1 MEVNVKKTVYFYV
14 LLICYQF
21 EIFAVQF
28 YSQFYQDQY
37 VYENFFQD
45 KTEGVFIDIGAHD
58 GIAFSNTKFFEEQG
72 WTGICIEPIPEVFD
86 RLKTNRSAICIQGCI
101 ADSRGTGLFLKCEG
115 YTEML
120 SGLYK
125 NYHPEHLERIKNE
138 QKIYGGTTELIEVQL
153 YKLNDLL
160 KEHHMFHVDY
170 LTIDTEGNELDI
182 LKSID
187 FDRFDIDV
195 IDVEN
200 NYNDKTLSNFLI
212 SKGYK
217 EITKLGCDTIFK
229 KKYKN

>member
-1 MEVNVKKTVYFYV
+1 VKKTVYFYV

-58 GIAFSNTKFFEEQG
+58 GIDINNTKFFEEIG
-72 WTGICIEPIPEVFD
+72 WKGICIEPIPEVFA
-86 RLKTNRSAICIQGCI
+86 RLRNNRSAICIEGCI
-101 ADSRGTGLFLKCEG
+101 SNRSGTGYFLRCKG

-120 SGLYK
+120 SGLYD
-125 NYHPEHLERIKNE
+125 NYDLEHLERIKRE
-138 QKIYGGTTELIEVQL
+138 QRIYGGSTEFLEVQL

-160 KEHHMFHVDY
+160 EKHNLFHVDY

-187 FDRFDIDV
+187 FERFYIDV
-195 IDVEN
+195 IDVES
-200 NYNDKTLSNFLI
+200 NYDDGPLLSFLT
-212 SKGYK
+212 SKGYQK
-217 EITKLGCDTIFK
+217 KKKLGCDYIFRK
-229 KKYKN
+229 KK